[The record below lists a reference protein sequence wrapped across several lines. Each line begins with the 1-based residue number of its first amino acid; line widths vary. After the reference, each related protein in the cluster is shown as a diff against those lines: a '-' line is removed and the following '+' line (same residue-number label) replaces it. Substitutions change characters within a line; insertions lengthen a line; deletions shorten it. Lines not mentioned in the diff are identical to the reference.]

1 MIKNY
6 CFSKLAIC
14 LALVFSISSS
24 RAQVSTLAGGAGNV
38 DYVDAVG
45 TAARMGRMSGNMV
58 CDGKGNLYFADFQNW
73 RIRKVRLSDGTV
85 TTVTGS
91 GPAGYVN
98 GTLSEAKFYS
108 PRGLAIDA
116 AGEIL
121 YVSDRD
127 CIRKI
132 DLVNGVVSIV
142 AGQGG
147 SIQGSYQDG
156 IGTAAR
162 FNGPYGLALDGAGN
176 LFVADQQNN
185 RVRKIRLS
193 DAEVTTVAGR
203 YVGSGDGQGTSG
215 RFSAPGFLVYDGS
228 GYLYVSDQN
237 NHRIRSIR
245 LSDAMVETVAGS
257 SAGFADGSGTAAQF
271 NYPSGLAL
279 DHSGNLY
286 VGDYSNRRVRMVKL
300 SSKDVT
306 TLTGSAYGF
315 VNGSLQQALFSYV
328 TSLVFDEDGNLYVGD
343 ETNYAIRKIATG
355 VLPVHFG
362 TVQAAIKNETLYVS
376 WQTLAETNSAH
387 FLIQASDNGQQ
398 FTTIQTI
405 QSKATA
411 GNSNSA
417 LTYSSAIPLSAISIS
432 AGLLLLGVM
441 ANGRRRYAVT
451 WVGALLC
458 MLSFSCSRKGIIT
471 GMDKERLLVRI
482 VQVDKDGKEQVSK
495 VVSAVR
501 EQ

>member
-6 CFSKLAIC
+6 RFSKLAIC
-14 LALVFSISSS
+14 LALVFSIGSS

-58 CDGKGNLYFADFQNW
+58 CDGKGYLYFADYQNW
-73 RIRKVRLSDGTV
+73 RIRKIRLSDGMV

-91 GPAGYVN
+91 GPGYIN

-116 AGEIL
+116 AGETL
-121 YVSDRD
+121 YVSDKD

-132 DLVNGVVSIV
+132 DLANGVVSIV
-142 AGQGG
+142 AGDGN
-147 SIQGSYQDG
+147 SIQGSYRDG

-162 FNGPYGLALDGAGN
+162 FYGPYGLALDGAGN

-203 YVGSGDGQGTSG
+203 YVGSDDGQGTSG

-257 SAGFADGSGTAAQF
+257 SPGFANGAGTAAQF

-286 VGDYSNRRVRMVKL
+286 VGDYSNYRVRKIRL
-300 SSKDVT
+300 SNRAVT
-306 TLTGSAYGF
+306 TLAGSVSGF
-315 VNGSLQQALFSYV
+315 VNGSLQQALFRYV
-328 TSLVFDEDGNLYVGD
+328 TSLVFDGDGNLYVGD
-343 ETNYAIRKIATG
+343 ETNYAIRKIAAG

-362 TVQAAIKNETLYVS
+362 NIQATIKNETLYVT
-376 WQTLAETNSAH
+376 WQTLTETNSAH
-387 FLIQASDNGQQ
+387 FLIQASYNGQH

-405 QSKATA
+405 QSKAMT
-411 GNSNSA
+411 GNSSGV
-417 LTYSSAIPLSAISIS
+417 LTYSSAIPLPAISIS
-432 AGLLLLGVM
+432 AALLLLGVM
-441 ANGRRRYAVT
+441 ANGRRRYAVA
-451 WVGALLC
+451 WVAALLC
-458 MLSFSCSRKGIIT
+458 MLSISCSRKGTID
-471 GMDKERLLVRI
+471 GMDKKRLLVRI
-482 VQVDKDGKEQVSK
+482 VQVDQDGKEQVSK
-495 VVSAVR
+495 VITAVR